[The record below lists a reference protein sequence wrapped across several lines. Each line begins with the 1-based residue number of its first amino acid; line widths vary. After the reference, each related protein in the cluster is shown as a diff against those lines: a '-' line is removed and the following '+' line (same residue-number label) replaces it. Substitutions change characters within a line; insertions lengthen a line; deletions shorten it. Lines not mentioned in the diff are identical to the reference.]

1 VTSASALAI
10 RPRSLRVRCARV
22 RGRVPANVSRVELE
36 PSALHRGPKRSLRT
50 CGEVSDQR
58 AAPLAWVAQ
67 LDTLEDVLQR
77 GLSIADVVVQD
88 EYTHDIVTTVGELYV
103 VFDST

>member
-1 VTSASALAI
+1 M
-10 RPRSLRVRCARV
+10 
-22 RGRVPANVSRVELE
+22 SRVELE
-36 PSALHRGPKRSLRT
+36 TSALPRRPKRSLRT

-67 LDTLEDVLQR
+67 LDTLEDVLRR
-77 GLSIADVVVQD
+77 GLSIVDVVVQD
-88 EYTHDIVTTVGELYV
+88 EYTHDVVTTAGELYV

>member
-1 VTSASALAI
+1 MIAGARAPTFG
-10 RPRSLRVRCARV
+10 ARV
-22 RGRVPANVSRVELE
+22 RGRVPANVSRGELE
-36 PSALHRGPKRSLRT
+36 TSALLRGPKRALRA

-88 EYTHDIVTTVGELYV
+88 EYTHDIVTIVDELYV

>member
-1 VTSASALAI
+1 M
-10 RPRSLRVRCARV
+10 RVRSE
-22 RGRVPANVSRVELE
+22 SR
-36 PSALHRGPKRSLRT
+36 ALHPGTKRSLRT
-50 CGEVSDQR
+50 CGEISVQR

>member
-1 VTSASALAI
+1 MSSI
-10 RPRSLRVRCARV
+10 
-22 RGRVPANVSRVELE
+22 ELE
-36 PSALHRGPKRSLRT
+36 MRALHRRPKRALRT